1 MVTRFKTSK
10 VHVNPFAN
18 VVDSS
23 QPYLATLER
32 ELEFM
37 RKQKNTKALPIGLAI
52 MHMLQPCPVAQT
64 PVRDSNALPVL
75 GSHSNTEKVPSLTP
89 VLSLAVE
96 KFSVHLLPT
105 ASE

>member
-32 ELEFM
+32 ELEFHAKAE
-37 RKQKNTKALPIGLAI
+37 RYLSSPNWFSNNAYAAAVSSRTNT
-52 MHMLQPCPVAQT
+52 CP
-64 PVRDSNALPVL
+64 
-75 GSHSNTEKVPSLTP
+75 
-89 VLSLAVE
+89 
-96 KFSVHLLPT
+96 
-105 ASE
+105 

>member
-37 RKQKNTKALPIGLAI
+37 RKQKDLPISLAT

-64 PVRDSNALPVL
+64 PVRDSNALPVF

-96 KFSVHLLPT
+96 NFSVDLLPT